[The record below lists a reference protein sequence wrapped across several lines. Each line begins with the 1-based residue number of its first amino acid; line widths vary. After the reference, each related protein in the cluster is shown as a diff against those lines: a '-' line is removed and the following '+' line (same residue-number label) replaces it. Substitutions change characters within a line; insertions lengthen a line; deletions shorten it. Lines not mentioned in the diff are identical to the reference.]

1 MPLRRSASGK
11 PASKLDA
18 LEQVYVPTRAAWRRW
33 LARHHA
39 RSPGIWLVFDKK
51 SSRAERLQYAHA
63 VEEALCFGWVD
74 STLRTL
80 DHARYV
86 QLFTPRKPKSTWSR
100 SNKERVARLEAE
112 GLMAPAGVAAVERA
126 KANGSWSSL
135 DHVESLVVPDDLAAA
150 LAATPGAADNFAAFS
165 PSSRKGYLHW
175 IRMAVRPETRAKR
188 VAEVARHA
196 AANRKARQLE
206 TATPAKRTTP
216 AKAATPAKRSAR
228 ATAKPARVSET
239 RPAPERPP
247 AARRRASSR

>member
-1 MPLRRSASGK
+1 MPQRKPASGK

-39 RSPGIWLVFDKK
+39 KSPGIWLVFDKK
-51 SSRAERLQYAHA
+51 SSRAERLLYAHA

-74 STLRTL
+74 SLVRPL

-100 SNKERVARLEAE
+100 SNKERVARLESE
-112 GLMAPAGVAAVERA
+112 GLMAPAGLAAVERA
-126 KANGSWSSL
+126 KENGSWTSL

-150 LAATPGAADNFAAFS
+150 LAATPGAAANFAAFS

-175 IRMAVRPETRAKR
+175 IRMAVRPETRTKR

-206 TATPAKRTTP
+206 
-216 AKAATPAKRSAR
+216 AAAP
-228 ATAKPARVSET
+228 AKPATRTKRAKPPRVSES
-239 RPAPERPP
+239 RPAPARPP
-247 AARRRASSR
+247 AARRGASSR